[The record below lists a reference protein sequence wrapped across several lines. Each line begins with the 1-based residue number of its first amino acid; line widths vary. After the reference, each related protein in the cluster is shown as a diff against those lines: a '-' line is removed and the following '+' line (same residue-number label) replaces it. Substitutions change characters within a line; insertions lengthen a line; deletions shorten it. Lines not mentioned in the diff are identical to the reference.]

1 MDVTTIKKLCSSFS
15 TSCRKKHS
23 PLQSFS
29 INTQT
34 IVHKQQQVNEQIKAQ
49 RHFIKQISI
58 NFIERFPSN
67 KVVCCI
73 VATTPSLQS
82 AEVIIYIKHIFNEFH
97 TKIHA
102 HFFVYLPY
110 VPQRYYQVHSSQPFW
125 LLRQN
130 ILACVVRRCLNF
142 GFLRSPTPPNNFFNG

>member
-1 MDVTTIKKLCSSFS
+1 MFKFFYIMQKKN
-15 TSCRKKHS
+15 S

-34 IVHKQQQVNEQIKAQ
+34 IVHSSRSMNKSKRNVTSSNRFQLISLSDFHQIKLY
-49 RHFIKQISI
+49 
-58 NFIERFPSN
+58 
-67 KVVCCI
+67 VVLQLL
-73 VATTPSLQS
+73 ATTPSLQS

-110 VPQRYYQVHSSQPFW
+110 VPERYYQVHSSQPFW

>member
-1 MDVTTIKKLCSSFS
+1 MDVTTIKKSCSSFS
-15 TSCRKKHS
+15 TSCRKET
-23 PLQSFS
+23 FS
-29 INTQT
+29 TTKFFNQHPNNST
-34 IVHKQQQVNEQIKAQ
+34 QQQVNEQIKAQ

-110 VPQRYYQVHSSQPFW
+110 VPQRYYQVHSSSQPFW